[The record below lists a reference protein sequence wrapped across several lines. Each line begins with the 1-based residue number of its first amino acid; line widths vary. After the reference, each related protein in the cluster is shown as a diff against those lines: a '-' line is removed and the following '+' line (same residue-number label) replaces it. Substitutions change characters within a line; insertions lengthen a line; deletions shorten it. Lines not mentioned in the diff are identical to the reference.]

1 MNSLYQ
7 VGSAIAGSQFVQQ
20 ELKKTHAFINKHGLP
35 VLIEENDL
43 HKQMIG
49 LEHYAGSNHFEK
61 ALVKYKGVN
70 QLLLSLSVVV
80 LLIVFGVAGVEYMSP
95 ELGLWKQLLDFMFNH
110 FMLSMAI
117 VGGIFAIVIVLAIVR
132 AAYARNIH
140 GKALDKAWASIY
152 NHVERSF
159 N

>member
-35 VLIEENDL
+35 VPIEENNL

-49 LEHYAGSNHFEK
+49 LERYAGSNHFEK
-61 ALVKYKGVN
+61 ALVKYKRVN
-70 QLLLSLSVVV
+70 TLLLTLSVVV
-80 LLIVFGVAGVEYMSP
+80 LLVVFGVAGVEYMSP
-95 ELGLWKQLLDFMFNH
+95 ELGLWKGLLDFMFKQFTL
-110 FMLSMAI
+110 FMII
-117 VGGIFAIVIVLAIVR
+117 VGGIFAIVIILAIVR
-132 AAYARNIH
+132 AVYARNIH

-152 NHVERSF
+152 NHVERT
-159 N
+159 